1 MISVRVI
8 IMTGWIEKANVLTSS
23 CTVRGTTN
31 EKRAMAKA

>member
-1 MISVRVI
+1 MISVSVT
-8 IMTGWIEKANVLTSS
+8 IMTGSIEKAKVLTSS